1 MKYKFLRTTA
11 VLISFLFFSD
21 FQLFAHCDGLDGP
34 VVKAA
39 QKSLETGNI
48 KFTLIWIKKD
58 FEQELNNLFEKTLTV
73 RNLSPEA
80 REIADNYFFE
90 TAVRL
95 HRTGEGEPFTGLKP
109 AGRDLGPAIPAA
121 DLAIETNS
129 SEQVQNL
136 LQQSSE
142 KKLNELFDRVIH
154 AKNFDENNIAAGRE
168 FVEAYIQFIHFTEM
182 YYGLSSGGTEIHHEE
197 HEF

>member
-1 MKYKFLRTTA
+1 MKYKFFKTA
-11 VLISFLFFSD
+11 AILISFLFFSD
-21 FQLFAHCDGLDGP
+21 FHLYAHCDGLDGP

-48 KFTLIWIKKD
+48 NFTLIWIKKD
-58 FEQELNNLFEKTLTV
+58 FEQELNNLFEKTLAV

-90 TAVRL
+90 TVVRL

-121 DLAIETNS
+121 DLAIKTNS
-129 SEQVQNL
+129 SEKVQNL

-142 KKLNELFDRVIH
+142 EKLNELYERVIH
-154 AKNFDENNIAAGRE
+154 AKNFDENNVAAGRE
-168 FVEAYIQFIHFTEM
+168 FVEAYVQFIHFTEK
-182 YYGLSSGGTEIHHEE
+182 YYKLSSEGTEIHSEE